1 LNSLPVLPPRS
12 LRETVQKKR
21 VIMVSNKIIDFKNP
35 TLAKK
40 LQSIEDRRDTSF
52 SNFDILIN
60 KVFAV
65 IF

>member
-1 LNSLPVLPPRS
+1 
-12 LRETVQKKR
+12 
-21 VIMVSNKIIDFKNP
+21 MVSNKIIDFKNP
-35 TLAKK
+35 KLAKE

-52 SNFDILIN
+52 SNFDTLIS

>member
-1 LNSLPVLPPRS
+1 LPTPQIFKGDCS
-12 LRETVQKKR
+12 KKMR
-21 VIMVSNKIIDFKNP
+21 IVMVSNKIIDFKNP

-40 LQSIEDRRDTSF
+40 LQIIEDRRDTSF